1 VDDGA
6 GRVRGSVTLERM
18 ADWGELRRIA
28 DGQRGLLTRAQ
39 CLAAGLTD
47 DLLRWR
53 VESGRWVRLHE
64 GVFLTEPGRDDWRT
78 TALAALLCVDLPGPT
93 CGAAF
98 ADTSAAFWWGL
109 TSRPP
114 AEVTIVVPLR
124 RRVVAPPGVVVRRS
138 TRWAG
143 YLDDLED
150 PARTT
155 VAATVL
161 DCAAGGDADAA
172 LGWVTSAVQGRRV
185 NVGQLRAELGRRR
198 GHPHGPLLR
207 EVLGDVEAGAESP
220 AEVRWIRD
228 VERAHGLP
236 EGERQGSTDAGR
248 RRHHDNRYPAYR
260 LVVEVDG
267 QVGHERW
274 VDRVRDG
281 RRDREVAV
289 GGDLTVRVFWVDVT
303 VDACRTAVEVAVLLQ
318 ARGWTGRPHP
328 CRAPGCPVRRAA

>member
-1 VDDGA
+1 
-6 GRVRGSVTLERM
+6 M
-18 ADWGELRRIA
+18 ADWGALRRAA
-28 DGQRGLLTRAQ
+28 DGQRGLLTRSQ

-47 DLLRWR
+47 DVLRWR
-53 VESGRWVRLHE
+53 VDSRRWRRLHE
-64 GVFLTEPGRDDWRT
+64 GVFLTVPGRDDWRT
-78 TALAALLCVDLPGPT
+78 TSLAALLCVDLPGVES
-93 CGAAF
+93 GAAF
-98 ADTSAAFWWGL
+98 ADESAAFWWGL
-109 TSRPP
+109 TPRPP
-114 AEVTIVVPLR
+114 ALVTLVVPSH

-161 DCAAGGDADAA
+161 DCAAAGGADAA
-172 LGWVTSAVQGRRV
+172 LARVASAVQGRRV

-198 GHPHGPLLR
+198 GHPHGRLLR
-207 EVLGDVEAGAESP
+207 EVLGDVGAGAESP
-220 AEVRWIRD
+220 AEIRWIRD

-236 EGERQGSTDAGR
+236 AGERQAATDSGR
-248 RRHHDNRYPAYR
+248 RRHHDNRWTAYR

-267 QVGHERW
+267 RVGHERW

-281 RRDREVAV
+281 RRDREVAL
-289 GGDLTVRVFWVDVT
+289 GGDLTLRVFWVDVT
-303 VDACRTAVEVAVLLQ
+303 VDACRTAVEVGALLQ

-328 CRAPGCPVRRAA
+328 CRATGCAVRRVAA

>member
-1 VDDGA
+1 MESRLWR
-6 GRVRGSVTLERM
+6 RV
-18 ADWGELRRIA
+18 
-28 DGQRGLLTRAQ
+28 
-39 CLAAGLTD
+39 
-47 DLLRWR
+47 
-53 VESGRWVRLHE
+53 HE
-64 GVFLTEPGRDDWRT
+64 GVFLTVPGRDDWRT
-78 TALAALLCVDLPGPT
+78 TSLAALLSVDLPGVE

-98 ADTSAAFWWGL
+98 ADDSAAFWWGL
-109 TSRPP
+109 NPRPP
-114 AEVTIVVPLR
+114 AVVTLVVPAR

-138 TRWAG
+138 ARWVG
-143 YLDDLED
+143 YLDELED

-155 VAATVL
+155 IAATVL
-161 DCAAGGDADAA
+161 DCAAAGDVDVA
-172 LGWVTSAVQGRRV
+172 LAHVTSAVQGRRV

-207 EVLGDVEAGAESP
+207 EVLDDVDAGAESP
-220 AEVRWIRD
+220 AEVRYIRD

-236 EGERQGSTDAGR
+236 VGERQGATDAGR

-267 QVGHERW
+267 RVGHERW

-303 VDACRTAVEVAVLLQ
+303 VDACRTAAEVGELLR
-318 ARGWTGRPHP
+318 ARGWTGSPHS
-328 CRAPGCPVRRAA
+328 CRARDCAVRRAA